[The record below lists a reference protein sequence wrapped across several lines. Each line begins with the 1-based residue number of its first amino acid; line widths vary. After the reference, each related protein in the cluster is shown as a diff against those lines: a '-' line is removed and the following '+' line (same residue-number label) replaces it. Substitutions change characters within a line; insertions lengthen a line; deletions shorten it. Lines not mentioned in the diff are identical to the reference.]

1 MNMAMR
7 IMMIL
12 GLVNIERRAQV
23 VCAMHVQSICILT
36 YSIETLLHTD
46 LNEDDDFGVGLI
58 LNAEH
63 KWRVARSNGFYHA
76 APDLPSF
83 KQTVCRVL
91 SCQMCG
97 IE

>member
-63 KWRVARSNGFYHA
+63 KWCVQCMCKAFASLH
-76 APDLPSF
+76 
-83 KQTVCRVL
+83 TVLKHYFIRISMRMMIL
-91 SCQMCG
+91 G
-97 IE
+97 LG